1 MKVYKVIM
9 TKTVFV
15 EAESKEEAKE
25 LAFDEDFMMVDEKI
39 ESVTVSSRKEMRQMM
54 LRESEGEG

>member
-15 EAESKEEAKE
+15 EAECKEEAKE
-25 LAFDEDFMMVDEKI
+25 LAFDEEFMMIDEKI
-39 ESVTVSSRKEMRQMM
+39 DSISVSSRKEMRQMF
-54 LRESEGEG
+54 LDGGEDTK